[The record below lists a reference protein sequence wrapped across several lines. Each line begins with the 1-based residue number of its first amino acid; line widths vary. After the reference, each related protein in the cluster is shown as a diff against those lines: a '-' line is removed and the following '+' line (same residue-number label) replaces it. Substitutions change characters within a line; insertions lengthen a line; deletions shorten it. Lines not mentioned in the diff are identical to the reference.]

1 MSVNSQRTQRHV
13 SFILQIP
20 RCVSVFTNSY
30 DNHASYTRTMNGTGN
45 EHSTLLW
52 STASLWKNRLCWGS
66 LGGRI
71 LLFSCL
77 LAECFSWPYS
87 AGIQGLSGASLS
99 LAVVQPQL
107 TSWRLGEISFR
118 FLDIGQ
124 QAWRCASL
132 KPEQGRLYRVM
143 SLTVSVLF
151 DGGDQGQGSLLWG
164 SSSSHRTQFRPYLVT
179 CLLFS
184 LLSFQ

>member
-1 MSVNSQRTQRHV
+1 MSVNSQCKQSHV

-20 RCVSVFTNSY
+20 RCVYVFTNGY
-30 DNHASYTRTMNGTGN
+30 DNHAQYTRTMNGSGN

-52 STASLWKNRLCWGS
+52 STASVWKNRLCWGS

-71 LLFSCL
+71 LIFSYL

-99 LAVVQPQL
+99 LAVAQPQL
-107 TSWRLGEISFR
+107 TSWRLGEVSFR

-132 KPEQGRLYRVM
+132 KPEQGRLFRVM

-151 DGGDQGQGSLLWG
+151 AGGTRAESLLWG
-164 SSSSHRTQFRPYLVT
+164 SSSAHRTHFRPYLVT